1 MTHPERRIRYERIDI
16 YYSSQISLARSLVSY
31 GGEENGVSSVR
42 GRIPFTARVGCEG
55 VQSVF
60 RGEENRKK
68 KKRCRRDRR
77 RERERERSLNL
88 VVDVQ
93 SIVMEACKERE
104 RGRGKT

>member
-1 MTHPERRIRYERIDI
+1 MASRVLGVVSLLRQESAAKVSKACSVAERT
-16 YYSSQISLARSLVSY
+16 
-31 GGEENGVSSVR
+31 G
-42 GRIPFTARVGCEG
+42 
-55 VQSVF
+55 
-60 RGEENRKK
+60 K

-77 RERERERSLNL
+77 RSVCERERERSLNL